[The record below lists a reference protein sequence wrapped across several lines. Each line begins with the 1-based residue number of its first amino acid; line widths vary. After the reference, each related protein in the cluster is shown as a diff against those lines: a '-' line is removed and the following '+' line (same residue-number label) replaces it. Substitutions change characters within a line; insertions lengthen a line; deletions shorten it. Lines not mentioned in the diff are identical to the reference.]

1 MSAITELARAK
12 VNLTLKVLGRRA
24 DGYHVLES
32 LIAFAGVG
40 DVVRFEPGARLGV
53 EVSGPFAAAITGH
66 NLVETALQR
75 LSAAHP
81 DLTLGHVTIDKRL
94 PIAAGIGGGSAD
106 AAAVLRAVRH
116 ANAAVAG
123 KVDWAGLAARL
134 GADVPVC
141 LGDRAALVWGI
152 GEHIEPVPELP
163 QLHAVLVCPDS
174 AAPLGKTKSVFARL
188 SVPPAPTEA
197 PPAPLPRFADGA
209 ALLAYMRAN
218 GNDLRAAARA
228 VLPASAGTET
238 ALTALPECLHVS
250 LSGAGPTCFGIF
262 QDATRATAAA
272 DVFQAAHPSWWVA
285 ATTLGD

>member
-1 MSAITELARAK
+1 MPAITELARAK

-40 DVVRFEPGARLGV
+40 DVVRFEPGAQLGV
-53 EVSGPFAAAITGH
+53 EVTGPFAAAITGR

-75 LSAAHP
+75 LGTAHP
-81 DLTLGHVTIDKRL
+81 ELTLGHVTIDKRL

-106 AAAVLRAVRH
+106 AGAVLRAVKR
-116 ANAAVAG
+116 ANPAASG
-123 KVDWAGLAARL
+123 NVDWAGLAAGL

-141 LGDRAALVWGI
+141 LADRSALVWGI
-152 GEHIEPVPELP
+152 GEHIEPTPELP
-163 QLHAVLVCPDS
+163 QLHAVLVCPGS

-218 GNDLRAAARA
+218 GNDLRTAARA
-228 VLPASAGTET
+228 ALPASADAEA
-238 ALTALPECLHVS
+238 ALGALPGCLHVS
-250 LSGAGPTCFGIF
+250 LSGAGPSCFGIF
-262 QDATRATAAA
+262 EDATRAAAA
-272 DVFQAAHPSWWVA
+272 ASILQAAHPRWWVA
-285 ATTLGD
+285 ATILGN

>member
-12 VNLTLKVLGRRA
+12 VNLTLKILGRRA

-32 LIAFAGVG
+32 LIAFAGIG

-53 EVSGPFAAAITGH
+53 EVSGPFAAAITGR

-75 LSAAHP
+75 LAAAHAE
-81 DLTLGHVTIDKRL
+81 LTLGHVTIDKRL

-116 ANAAVAG
+116 ANPAAAG
-123 KVDWAGLAARL
+123 KVDWAGLAAGL

-174 AAPLGKTKSVFARL
+174 ETPFGKTQSVFARL

-218 GNDLRAAARA
+218 GNDLRAAARD
-228 VLPASAGTET
+228 VLPASAGAET
-238 ALTALPECLHVS
+238 ALGALPDCLHVG

-262 QDATRATAAA
+262 QDAARAAA
-272 DVFQAAHPSWWVA
+272 AANVLQAAHPRWWVA